1 MKYKSIKLAGRM
13 PGEGNMNTKKREIIN
28 YKKDPSRIS
37 RKEKQNIKTKTINIL
52 CAVLSGSVVS
62 DSL

>member
-1 MKYKSIKLAGRM
+1 MFKDLEK
-13 PGEGNMNTKKREIIN
+13 NMNTKKREIIN